1 MSDTTPRWKYR
12 FANYRRAFTLLREA
26 VEKEEP
32 LSQLEKE
39 GLIQRFE
46 YSTELAW
53 KTMKDYLESEGMV
66 LDQITPRT
74 VIRSAFEAGII
85 SRGET
90 WQKALDARN
99 LMSHTYDLKV
109 FEQAI
114 AEIKSSY
121 LSAYGEL
128 YEFLMAKDL
137 DGGR

>member
-1 MSDTTPRWKYR
+1 MSDQTPRWKYR
-12 FANYRRAFTLLREA
+12 FANYRRAYTLLREA
-26 VEKEEP
+26 LDQGEP

-53 KTMKDYLESEGMV
+53 KTLRDYLECEGLV
-66 LDQITPRT
+66 LEQITPRT

-85 SRGET
+85 SQGET

-109 FEQAI
+109 FEQVI
-114 AEIKSSY
+114 ADIRSSY
-121 LSAYGEL
+121 LSAFEEL
-128 YEFLMAKDL
+128 YDFLATKDM
-137 DGGR
+137 GGDR